1 VKILPEAILRR
12 QLLAS
17 GMLLLSGCA
26 AVGPDY
32 QLPVLAAPTQWSET
46 QELTAAAPQL
56 APAAWWQNFNDPLLN
71 GLIEQADQA
80 SLDLAQARARIVQAR
95 SDLTIAGAARLP
107 ALNASGSVTRSDSSN
122 NTATSA
128 LTANNGTGTVYLAGF
143 DAGWEIDVFGG
154 LRRGIE
160 AAQARVDASVESL
173 HATLL
178 TLRGELVR
186 NYVALRANQEQLEIT
201 RQSVAAMQQTLE
213 VTRERYRLGLIS
225 YLDVAQAAAQKSA
238 TESDIPT
245 LEAAIKQSIHRLA
258 ILCGQE
264 PSALKSQLAEPYP
277 MPSYAGLIATGLP
290 AELLARRPDLRQAE
304 RQLAAAS
311 ADIGVATA
319 ELYPKFDLTLG
330 LGLQSNN
337 ASHFF
342 ERASRYWSVVP
353 GISLPLFTGG
363 KTTALIESKRAVYD
377 EALAL
382 YRATF
387 NTALEDVENALA
399 AWYAEQTRQQTLAE
413 AVTANTDA
421 VKLAQESYR
430 RGLTT
435 FLNVLTAENS
445 LFTTQRNLSQSKAN
459 LLTDLVALNK
469 ALGGGWDVSVRDKDR

>member
-1 VKILPEAILRR
+1 VKTLPKASLPR

-17 GMLLLSGCA
+17 GMLLLGGCA

-32 QLPVLAAPTQWSET
+32 QAPALTAPTQWSET
-46 QELTAAAPQL
+46 QAVSVAEPQL
-56 APAAWWQNFNDPLLN
+56 AQAAWWQAFNDPLLN
-71 GLIEQADQA
+71 SLIEQADQA
-80 SLDLAQARARIVQAR
+80 NLDLVQARARIVQAR
-95 SDLTIAGAARLP
+95 SELTIAGAARLP
-107 ALNASGSVTRSDSSN
+107 TLNASGSVTRSDASN
-122 NTATSA
+122 NTAAGA
-128 LTANNGTGTVYLAGF
+128 LATNKGPSTVYLAGF
-143 DAGWEIDVFGG
+143 DASWEIDVFGG
-154 LRRGIE
+154 LRRGVE
-160 AAQARVDASVESL
+160 VAQARADASVENL
-173 HATLL
+173 HAAMLS
-178 TLRGELVR
+178 LRGELVR
-186 NYVALRANQEQLEIT
+186 NYIALRANQEQLEIT
-201 RQSVAAMQQTLE
+201 RHSVAAMQKTLD
-213 VTRERYRLGLIS
+213 VTRERYRLGLIG

-245 LEAAIKQSIHRLA
+245 LEAAIKQSIHRLS

-264 PSALKSQLAEPYP
+264 PNALKVQLAEPRP

-319 ELYPKFDLTLG
+319 GLYPKFDLTLG

-342 ERASRYWSVVP
+342 ERASRYWSIIP

-363 KTTALIESKRAVYD
+363 KTTALIENKRAVYD
-377 EALAL
+377 ETLAL

-399 AWYAEQTRQQTLAE
+399 AWYAEQARQQTLAD
-413 AVTANTDA
+413 AVAANTDA

-445 LFTTQRNLSQSKAN
+445 LFTTQRSLSQSKAN

-469 ALGGGWDVSVRDKDR
+469 ALGGGWNIGVRDDDK

>member
-1 VKILPEAILRR
+1 VKTLPKASLQR

-32 QLPVLAAPTQWSET
+32 QQPVLAAPTQWSAT
-46 QELTAAAPQL
+46 QELTAAAPRL
-56 APAAWWQNFNDPLLN
+56 AQAAWWQAFNDPILT
-71 GLIEQADQA
+71 GLIEQADQT
-80 SLDLAQARARIVQAR
+80 SLDLVQARARIVQAR
-95 SDLTIAGAARLP
+95 SELTIAGAARLP
-107 ALNASGSVTRSDSSN
+107 ALNASGSVTRSDASN
-122 NTATSA
+122 NTAAGA
-128 LTANNGTGTVYLAGF
+128 LATNKGASTVYLAGF
-143 DAGWEIDVFGG
+143 DASWEIDVFGG
-154 LRRGIE
+154 LRRGVE
-160 AAQARVDASVESL
+160 VAQARVDASVESL
-173 HATLL
+173 HATML
-178 TLRGELVR
+178 TLRGELAR

-201 RQSVAAMQQTLE
+201 RHSVAAMQQTLE

-238 TESDIPT
+238 TEADIPT

-264 PSALKSQLAEPYP
+264 PNALKAQLAEPRP

-319 ELYPKFDLTLG
+319 GLYPKFDLTLG

-342 ERASRYWSVVP
+342 ERASRYWSIIP

-363 KTTALIESKRAVYD
+363 KTTALIESKRAAYD
-377 EALAL
+377 ESLAL

-399 AWYAEQTRQQTLAE
+399 AWYAEQARQQTLAD
-413 AVTANTDA
+413 AVAANTDA

-445 LFTTQRNLSQSKAN
+445 LFTTQRSLSQSKAN

-469 ALGGGWDVSVRDKDR
+469 ALGGGWDTGQQGEGR

>member
-1 VKILPEAILRR
+1 VKTVLKVCLRR
-12 QLLAS
+12 HILAS
-17 GMLLLSGCA
+17 GMLLGGCA
-26 AVGPDY
+26 AVGPNY
-32 QLPVLAAPTQWSET
+32 QQPVLTAPARWSET
-46 QELTAAAPQL
+46 QALTVAAPQL
-56 APAAWWQNFNDPLLN
+56 AQAAWWQAFNDPLLN
-71 GLIEQADQA
+71 SLIEQAEQA
-80 SLDLAQARARIVQAR
+80 NLDLAQARARIVQAR
-95 SDLTIAGAARLP
+95 SELTISGAARLP
-107 ALNASGSVTRSDSSN
+107 TLNASGSVTRSDSSN
-122 NTATSA
+122 NTAAGA
-128 LTANNGTGTVYLAGF
+128 LAVNKGPGTVYLAGF
-143 DAGWEIDVFGG
+143 DASWEIDVFGG
-154 LRRGIE
+154 LRRGVE
-160 AAQARVDASVESL
+160 VAQANVDASVESL

-186 NYVALRANQEQLEIT
+186 NYIALRANQEQLEIT
-201 RQSVAAMQQTLE
+201 RQSVAAMLQTLE

-225 YLDVAQAAAQKSA
+225 YLDVTQAAAQKSA
-238 TESDIPT
+238 TEADIPT
-245 LEAAIKQSIHRLA
+245 LETAIKQSIHRLA
-258 ILCGQE
+258 ILCGQD
-264 PSALKSQLAEPYP
+264 PNAFKAQLAEPRP
-277 MPSYAGLIATGLP
+277 MPSYAGLVATGLP

-319 ELYPKFDLTLG
+319 GLYPKFDLTLG

-342 ERASRYWSVVP
+342 ERASRYWSIVP

-363 KTTALIESKRAVYD
+363 KTMAQIESKQAIYD
-377 EALAL
+377 EVLAR

-399 AWYAEQTRQQTLAE
+399 AWYAERARQQTLAE
-413 AVTANTDA
+413 AVAANANA

-445 LFTTQRNLSQSKAN
+445 LFTTQRSLSQSNAS

-469 ALGGGWDVSVRDKDR
+469 ALGGGWDVTLLDAGR